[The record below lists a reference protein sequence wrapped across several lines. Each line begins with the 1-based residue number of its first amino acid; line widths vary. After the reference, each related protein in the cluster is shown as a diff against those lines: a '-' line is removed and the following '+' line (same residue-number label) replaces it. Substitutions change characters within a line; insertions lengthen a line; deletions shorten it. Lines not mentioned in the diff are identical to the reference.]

1 MSRRAGTLRVGL
13 IGALAAAWAATAPA
27 TASAATDP
35 AGPICGAGVP
45 SAVAGSACSGIGT
58 TAGGDL
64 LKAGKQLVTGNV
76 GGAVNTAVGGA
87 TQAVASTAAAAGF
100 AALAPFVLG
109 GAQAVLNDTAAAL
122 GQTTTPQLRS
132 SWFSSTYWRMAAIAA
147 VLTLPFLFAA
157 AVQALIRSDLALLAR
172 AALGYLPLA
181 MLAIAIV
188 APLTTLLLAASD
200 EMCTFIS
207 AAADGESAHFL
218 ARAGVSIAA
227 VSALSGSPFL
237 AVLVGLFTI
246 CAAFVLWIEL
256 LMREAAV
263 YVIALMLPLAFAAM
277 VWPARRIWAVRAV
290 ELLVALILSKFAI
303 VAVLSLGGAALN
315 ESAEDASV
323 AGMMAGAVLITLAAF
338 SPWALLRMVPLAEL
352 ASGAAGALRGELR
365 TPVSMAEGANANAW
379 DAADWVLSA
388 TGDTDGGAVP
398 PRSDGGAEPP
408 GPYRDA
414 EPPRSGGGA
423 VPPGSDGGAE
433 PPRSDGGAVPPGF
446 DGGASQAVI
455 PPDRAP
461 SDPAPSDP
469 APSDPAA
476 AGDDEVP
483 APAPVPWNEQPV
495 LELGAENLFA
505 TPVWPHEDAS

>member
-27 TASAATDP
+27 TASAAPDP
-35 AGPICGAGVP
+35 AGPICGAAGVP
-45 SAVAGSACSGIGT
+45 GAVAGSACSGIGR
-58 TAGGDL
+58 TAGSDL

-109 GAQAVLNDTAAAL
+109 GAQTVLNDTAAAL

-157 AVQALIRSDLALLAR
+157 AVQALIRSDLALLVR

-200 EMCTFIS
+200 QMCTFIS

-218 ARAGVSIAA
+218 ANAGVSIVA

-246 CAAFVLWIEL
+246 GAAFVLWIEL

-303 VAVLSLGGAALN
+303 VAVLSLGGAALS
-315 ESAEDASV
+315 ESAEHASV

-365 TPVSMAEGANANAW
+365 TPVSMAQGAHTNAW

-398 PRSDGGAEPP
+398 PRS
-408 GPYRDA
+408 
-414 EPPRSGGGA
+414 GGGA
-423 VPPGSDGGAE
+423 VPPGSDGDA
-433 PPRSDGGAVPPGF
+433 D
-446 DGGASQAVI
+446 QAV
-455 PPDRAP
+455 AP
-461 SDPAPSDP
+461 SEPAPSEP
-469 APSDPAA
+469 APSEPAPSEPA
-476 AGDDEVP
+476 PAGEDR